1 MNTNIRIKKLINQ
14 GHVNK
19 RKAHCNRPY
28 PIDGKKFINIVET
41 FNQPKKEKPNKVLRS
56 TLSSKLSSLKAQLGK
71 LERDLIE
78 LNKNKTMYDSNGDVY
93 NKKKYLNKIKRKM
106 KTIKNK
112 KSAISSL
119 QKERDAIPKQYNPH
133 NKNNFV
139 ELTLNITRSNS
150 LIKKDGVGA
159 EYLDIVKRFIS
170 TRFNFDMHSISVHL
184 DQGPL
189 HVHVI
194 AEYKDGESMYTDL
207 DRLYEVPYQMSDM
220 QQDWNS
226 FLRKEVEFLN
236 KHKIDLE
243 YITKGS
249 KKKYLDNLYLYKE
262 KDKLTKEND
271 ELINSINERTNTCFN
286 LEKRVNSKLDEIK
299 MYTNVLNDL
308 NYPLDDDINY
318 VQLYNSCKTADNKI
332 DREEVM
338 KIFRNMQNDKLE
350 LLKRSNVFESS
361 VKYMDEIIAN
371 MEKQDDKQLINELR
385 HELESLTMKVDK
397 YEQDAIKNKKLN
409 ENDVK
414 KVLDKANITINNLNY
429 TINKYKSK
437 QENLVAYLKLHN
449 MYDEYENEYNNN
461 NLNR

>member
-1 MNTNIRIKKLINQ
+1 MGQISIKIFS
-14 GHVNK
+14 HVNK
-19 RKAHCNRPY
+19 RKAHCNRPH
-28 PIDGKKFINIVET
+28 PIDGEKFINIVEI

-78 LNKNKTMYDSNGDVY
+78 LNKNKTMHEQNGDIH

-133 NKNNFV
+133 NKNNFI

-150 LIKKDGVGA
+150 LIKKAGIGE

-189 HVHVI
+189 HVHVL

-226 FLRKEVEFLN
+226 FLRNEIEFLN

-243 YITKGS
+243 YITRGS
-249 KKKYLDNLYLYKE
+249 KQKYIDNLYLYKE

-271 ELINSINERTNTCFN
+271 ELINSINKRTNTCFN
-286 LEKRVNSKLDEIK
+286 LEKRVHSILDKIK
-299 MYTNVLNDL
+299 MHTDVLDDL

-318 VQLYNSCKTADNKI
+318 AQLYDSCRTKDNKI
-332 DREEVM
+332 NREEVI
-338 KIFRNMQNDKLE
+338 KIFKNLYKDNLE
-350 LLKRSNVFESS
+350 LLKRSNVFEGS
-361 VKYMDEIIAN
+361 VKHRDEIIEYMN
-371 MEKQDDKQLINELR
+371 KQDTRQVINELQ
-385 HELESLTMKVDK
+385 HEVELLRMKVDE
-397 YEQDAIKNKKLN
+397 YQQDAIKNKKLN
-409 ENDVK
+409 EKDVK
-414 KVLDKANITINNLNY
+414 RVLDRAETDINNLNY
-429 TINKYKSK
+429 TINIYKNK
-437 QENLVAYLKLHN
+437 EENLVSFLKLHN
-449 MYDEYENEYNNN
+449 LYDEYENEYNNN
-461 NLNR
+461 LNR